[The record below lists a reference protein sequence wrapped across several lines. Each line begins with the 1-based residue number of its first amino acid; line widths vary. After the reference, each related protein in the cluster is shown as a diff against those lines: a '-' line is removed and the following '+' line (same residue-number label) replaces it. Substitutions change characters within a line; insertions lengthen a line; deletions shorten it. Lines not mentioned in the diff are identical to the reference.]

1 VQTSAAAQS
10 PKSFNND
17 IGVPVGD
24 LPGRPDQDYLVLE
37 MGTNHHGG
45 DQGPDRH
52 GPADIRGHHKLR
64 RRAPGILDD
73 LMGVRRENATIISG
87 LKPQGTCS
95 SSTATIATSSMP
107 SRTTPAGLVTFGF
120 GTHNDLFASNVEC
133 TERGVSFKL
142 NGTRDVFVPM
152 LGKHTA
158 ANALAAIAVA
168 RRMRV
173 SEEAIIEALATAEGP
188 DMRLQLDDV
197 NGIKLLNDAYN
208 ANPNSMRAALETVA
222 ALPTTGRRIAV
233 LGEMRELGKSSD
245 RYHREIGEF
254 AATCKLDAL
263 VCVGPQGALIAE
275 AAHKSGM
282 PAKVIS
288 AFIDAPTAAPAVRKL
303 VKKNDLVLL
312 KASRGIQLEFIA
324 RALEAAEAAPHGAA
338 YPKSRVVADTIH
350 VALSLSSAGR
360 IGGRVAHVLPAHRQV
375 PPWLDAHAWVSCAS
389 STR

>member
-1 VQTSAAAQS
+1 
-10 PKSFNND
+10 
-17 IGVPVGD
+17 
-24 LPGRPDQDYLVLE
+24 
-37 MGTNHHGG
+37 
-45 DQGPDRH
+45 
-52 GPADIRGHHKLR
+52 
-64 RRAPGILDD
+64 
-73 LMGVRRENATIISG
+73 
-87 LKPQGTCS
+87 
-95 SSTATIATSSMP
+95 
-107 SRTTPAGLVTFGF
+107 
-120 GTHNDLFASNVEC
+120 
-133 TERGVSFKL
+133 
-142 NGTRDVFVPM
+142 M

-173 SEEAIIEALATAEGP
+173 REEAIIEALATAEGP

-233 LGEMRELGKSSD
+233 LGEMRELGKSSE

-282 PAKVIS
+282 SAKVIS

-303 VKKNDLVLL
+303 VKKHDLVLL
-312 KASRGIQLEFIA
+312 KASRGIRLEFIA
-324 RALEAAEAAPHGAA
+324 QALSEVPAAPAA
-338 YPKSRVVADTIH
+338 ARVRKA
-350 VALSLSSAGR
+350 
-360 IGGRVAHVLPAHRQV
+360 
-375 PPWLDAHAWVSCAS
+375 AS
-389 STR
+389 